1 VILKHHLAGQPT
13 ERPPVRQAEAQP
25 NLTQYPDVNASLSLF
40 LQGVQAILGDLMV
53 GMYLHGSLATGDF
66 NPQSSDIDFVVV
78 VAQPVCDDLL
88 SALAVFHARLA
99 ASGLKWATRLE
110 GAYISKEAIR
120 SYEPEKT
127 NCVWLGADG
136 HLAREPLGNDWVI
149 QSYVIREQGVTVT
162 GPDPKTLIDPILP
175 EDLRRAELATLRWWW
190 SPQLNN
196 PFRLRSRE
204 YQAYAVLTMCRAL
217 YTLQFGTVV
226 SKSSA
231 ARWAQTKLG
240 ERWVALIQRS
250 LTWHIRDG
258 VDDSGL
264 ALEFIRYTSKCAQ
277 HIELSLNEVND

>member
-1 VILKHHLAGQPT
+1 MKHHLAVQPT
-13 ERPPVRQAEAQP
+13 ERPSVRQTEAQP
-25 NLTQYPDVNASLSLF
+25 NLTQYPDVNTSLRLF

-78 VAQPVCDDLL
+78 AAQPVCDDLL

-99 ASGLKWATRLE
+99 ASGLKWATKLE

-120 SYEPEKT
+120 RYEPEKT
-127 NCVWLGADG
+127 SCAWLGADG
-136 HLAREPLGNDWVI
+136 HFAREPLGNDWVI
-149 QSYVIREQGVTVT
+149 QSYVIREMGVTVT

-190 SPQLNN
+190 SPQLDN

-226 SKSSA
+226 SKSCA
-231 ARWAQTKLG
+231 ARWAQTNLG
-240 ERWVALIQRS
+240 ECWVALIQRS
-250 LTWHIRDG
+250 LTWHEGDG
-258 VDDSGL
+258 VDDMGEV
-264 ALEFIRYTSKCAQ
+264 LEFIRYTVERLQSM
-277 HIELSLNEVND
+277 VW

>member
-1 VILKHHLAGQPT
+1 LKHHLAVQPT
-13 ERPPVRQAEAQP
+13 ERPSVRQTEAQP
-25 NLTQYPDVNASLSLF
+25 NLTQYPDVNTSLRLF

-78 VAQPVCDDLL
+78 AAQPVCDDLL

-99 ASGLKWATRLE
+99 ASGLKWATKLE

-120 SYEPEKT
+120 RYEPEKT
-127 NCVWLGADG
+127 SCAWLGADG
-136 HLAREPLGNDWVI
+136 HFAREPLGNDWVI
-149 QSYVIREQGVTVT
+149 QSYVIREMGVTVT

-190 SPQLNN
+190 SPQLDN

-226 SKSSA
+226 SKSCA
-231 ARWAQTKLG
+231 ARWAQTNLG

-258 VDDSGL
+258 VDDSCL
-264 ALEFIRYTSKCAQ
+264 ALEFILYTSKCAQ
-277 HIELSLNEVND
+277 HIELSLSEVND

>member
-1 VILKHHLAGQPT
+1 MKHHLAGQPN
-13 ERPPVRQAEAQP
+13 ELPPVRQAEAQP
-25 NLTQYPDVNASLSLF
+25 NITQYPDVNTSLRLF

-78 VAQPVCDDLL
+78 AAQPVYDDLL

-99 ASGLKWATRLE
+99 ASGLKWATKLE

-120 SYEPEKT
+120 RYEPEKT
-127 NCVWLGADG
+127 SCAWLGADG
-136 HLAREPLGNDWVI
+136 HFAREPLGNDWVI
-149 QSYVIREQGVTVT
+149 QSYVIREMGVTVT
-162 GPDPKTLIDPILP
+162 GSDPKTLIDPILP

-190 SPQLNN
+190 SPQLDN

-226 SKSSA
+226 SKSCA
-231 ARWAQTKLG
+231 ARWAQTNLG

-258 VDDSGL
+258 VDDSCL
-264 ALEFIRYTSKCAQ
+264 ALEFILYTSKCAQ

>member
-1 VILKHHLAGQPT
+1 MNVHQCDM
-13 ERPPVRQAEAQP
+13 AEAQP
-25 NLTQYPDVNASLSLF
+25 NLTQYPDVNTSLRLF

-78 VAQPVCDDLL
+78 AAQPVCDDLL

-99 ASGLKWATRLE
+99 ASGLKWATKLE

-120 SYEPEKT
+120 RYEPEKT
-127 NCVWLGADG
+127 SCAWLGADG
-136 HLAREPLGNDWVI
+136 HFAREPLGNDWVI
-149 QSYVIREQGVTVT
+149 QSYVIREMGVTVT

-190 SPQLNN
+190 SPQLDN

-226 SKSSA
+226 SKPCA
-231 ARWAQTKLG
+231 ARWAQTNLG
-240 ERWVALIQRS
+240 ERWAALIQRS

-258 VDDSGL
+258 VDDSCL

-277 HIELSLNEVND
+277 HFELSLNEVND

>member
-1 VILKHHLAGQPT
+1 MKHHLAGQPN
-13 ERPPVRQAEAQP
+13 ELSPVRQAEAQP
-25 NLTQYPDVNASLSLF
+25 NLTQYPDVNTSLRLF

-53 GMYLHGSLATGDF
+53 GTYLHGSLATGDF

-99 ASGLKWATRLE
+99 ASGLKWATKLE

-127 NCVWLGADG
+127 SCAWLGADG
-136 HLAREPLGNDWVI
+136 HFAREPLGNDWVI
-149 QSYVIREQGVTVT
+149 QSYVIREMGVTVT

-190 SPQLNN
+190 SPQLDN

-226 SKSSA
+226 SKSCA
-231 ARWAQTKLG
+231 ARWAQTNLG

-258 VDDSGL
+258 VDDSGW